1 MSTVYLVDDDESV
14 RRALTRM
21 LSEEGLEVHGYE
33 SAEAFLASYQAAMRG
48 CLILDVSMPGI
59 DGLELQARLRAAGAS
74 LSIVFLTGH
83 GDVPM
88 TVRALKRGAADFL
101 LKPVPA
107 DALIVAVREAL
118 IQNEAAHRHES
129 ERAEIARSF
138 ATLSTREREVLTLLV
153 KGKINKQI
161 ADELGVVEQTVKFH
175 RARIMR
181 RMRARTVAELMHMT
195 ARLGV
200 CAGVEPHPAL
210 DRPQGIGV

>member
-21 LSEEGLEVHGYE
+21 LKEEGLEIHAYE
-33 SAEAFLASYQAAMRG
+33 SAEAFLASYAPTMRG

-59 DGLELQARLRAAGAS
+59 DGLELQARLHAAGAS

-107 DALIVAVREAL
+107 DALIAAVREAL
-118 IQNEAAHRHES
+118 VQNETAHRDES
-129 ERAEIARSF
+129 ARAEIARSF
-138 ATLSTREREVLTLLV
+138 ATLTTREREVLMLLV

-161 ADELGVVEQTVKFH
+161 ADELGIVEQTVKFH
-175 RARIMR
+175 RARIMK
-181 RMRARTVAELMHMT
+181 RMHARTVAELMHMT
-195 ARLGV
+195 ARLGTG
-200 CAGVEPHPAL
+200 AGVDPHSTL
-210 DRPQGIGV
+210 DRP